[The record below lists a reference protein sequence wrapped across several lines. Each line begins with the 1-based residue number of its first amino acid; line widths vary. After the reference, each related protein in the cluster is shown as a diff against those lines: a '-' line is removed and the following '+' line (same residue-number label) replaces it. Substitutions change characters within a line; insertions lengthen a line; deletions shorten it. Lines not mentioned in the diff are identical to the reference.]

1 MNTNNIKITSHQI
14 LMYIYNFLLQ
24 LPVYSSEHL
33 IFLKL
38 VQSISIPK
46 VVECYEAGTILVL
59 FQYDLNFI

>member
-1 MNTNNIKITSHQI
+1 
-14 LMYIYNFLLQ
+14 MYIYNFLLQ